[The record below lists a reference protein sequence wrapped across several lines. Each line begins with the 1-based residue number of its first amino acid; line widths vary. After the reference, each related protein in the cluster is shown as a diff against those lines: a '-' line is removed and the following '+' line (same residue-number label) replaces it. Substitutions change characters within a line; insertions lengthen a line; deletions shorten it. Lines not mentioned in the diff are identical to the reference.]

1 MEKVEN
7 PTDKMSIVDKLTFEL
22 LLNKTQYNRF
32 LSVTNPHKYEEEQM
46 FYKKIKT
53 YKMDIHNILN
63 DFLEDPKK
71 QINNEVNESFQEFA
85 RTCIKYLENMDFE
98 NQTTKYQYS
107 EEEDTDVL
115 FDEKN
120 MDNELSADSLDKIS
134 KTFWGGAL
142 AKHGPNK

>member
-22 LLNKTQYNRF
+22 LLNKNQYNRF
-32 LSVTNPHKYEEEQM
+32 LSVTNPRKYEEEQI
-46 FYKKIKT
+46 FYKKIQK
-53 YKMDIHNILN
+53 YKIGIHNILN

-71 QINNEVNESFQEFA
+71 QINNEVNESFQDFA
-85 RTCIKYLENMDFE
+85 RTCLKYLENEDFE
-98 NQTTKYQYS
+98 SQSTKYQYS
-107 EEEDTDVL
+107 EEDTDVL

-134 KTFWGGAL
+134 KTFWTTSKVL
-142 AKHGPNK
+142 NN